1 MNIFPVLIKLYIPLW
16 FYSNDD
22 YIHRNTAFES
32 LYIPLWFYSNADPTA
47 ERSWTDH
54 LYIPLWFYSNNHANA
69 WDDNRH
75 NFTFH
80 YGSIQIRIKRI
91 INWIKIT
98 LHSTMVL
105 FKSQPVIQNNHL
117 KKALHSTMVLF
128 KSDTRSPW
136 HVHKRLYIPLW
147 FYSNCRDANI
157 DIAACGFTFHY
168 GSIQMQVQATEYLLG
183 FTLHSTMVLFKC
195 LKFYVVF

>member
-1 MNIFPVLIKLYIPLW
+1 MSTLWTYSPSWSSFTFHYGSIQMTITSIATLPLNL
-16 FYSNDD
+16 FTFHYGSIQMPIRQRNDLEP
-22 YIHRNTAFES
+22 I
-32 LYIPLWFYSNADPTA
+32 I
-47 ERSWTDH
+47 
-54 LYIPLWFYSNNHANA
+54 
-69 WDDNRH
+69 
-75 NFTFH
+75 FTFH
-80 YGSIQIRIKRI
+80 YGSIQIITRTLETTTDT
-91 INWIKIT
+91 T

-183 FTLHSTMVLFKC
+183 FTLHSTMVLFKW
-195 LKFYVVF
+195 VVR